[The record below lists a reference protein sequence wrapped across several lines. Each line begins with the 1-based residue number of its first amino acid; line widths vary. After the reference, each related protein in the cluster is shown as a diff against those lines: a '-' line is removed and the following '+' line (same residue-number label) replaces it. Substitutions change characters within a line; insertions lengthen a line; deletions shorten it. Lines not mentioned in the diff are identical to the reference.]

1 MPHLFFTYIYH
12 MVSFTYSLI
21 PVGFRAILMSFVS
34 FLSQK
39 TYPGKS
45 WRPEFILSRSYLR
58 KCSIWPPS
66 SIIINVSFFK
76 DAINSGP
83 LKIQTDKD
91 YWKKIVT
98 KLYLVSIAKDP
109 SIRIKMHQTFFF
121 FTFTTICLVSAEWM
135 WFI

>member
-1 MPHLFFTYIYH
+1 
-12 MVSFTYSLI
+12 
-21 PVGFRAILMSFVS
+21 MSFVS

-121 FTFTTICLVSAEWM
+121 YFYHYLPCICWVDVIYLTCLVFLKSPW
-135 WFI
+135 WLVWIFCVPTP